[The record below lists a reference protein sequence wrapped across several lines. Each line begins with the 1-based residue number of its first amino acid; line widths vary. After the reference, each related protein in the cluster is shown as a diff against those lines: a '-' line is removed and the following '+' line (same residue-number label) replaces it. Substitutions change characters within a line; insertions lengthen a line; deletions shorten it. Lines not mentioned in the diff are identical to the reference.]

1 MAAQTKTKLQKY
13 GFTVVN
19 VSNTSHKNLPT
30 TTIYDLTYGAK
41 PDDLA
46 LLQYQTKAALADDIP
61 NWLAQETSELI
72 KEQPDMTQPD
82 FILILGQDYSGK
94 NQ

>member
-1 MAAQTKTKLQKY
+1 LQKY

-41 PDDLA
+41 PEDLA
-46 LLQYQTKAALADDIP
+46 LLQYQTKAVAVQNIP
-61 NWLAQETSELI
+61 DWLAAETSELL
-72 KEQPDMTQPD
+72 KNKQDMTQPD
-82 FILILGQDYSGK
+82 FILILGNNYSE
-94 NQ
+94 Q